1 VNGQD
6 DRKDLLT
13 RIAREQ
19 VGRISAEFKQ
29 QRGITVQVATA
40 DGAAYMYATDQ
51 ILIKEDTFDQ
61 VHRSLR
67 EIVLTSHVED
77 VIPGIKLAHLAPAA
91 RFSRRPTVLDVLR
104 RVDDEVGRGVAAP
117 NHVLTVT
124 PETGPCPATEP
135 EEVYFDIEPS
145 PGVRMDENSDG
156 RGVRIYIAD
165 TGLLADTTSHWW
177 LAGVQGGPDPLQ
189 PMPGDTIKPY
199 AGHGTFVAGV
209 TRTMA
214 RHADVYVSNVFKVAG
229 SALETDLVQDLAAAL
244 EDGVDIFNLSI
255 TTPSR
260 KDLELL
266 GFAGWLTLLHEHPG
280 VACVVAAGNDGLSHK
295 FWPAAFPGMISVGA
309 LTADGRN
316 RANFSNYGDWVKVYA
331 PGRNLINAYATGTYV
346 CQDPPYVGQSR
357 DFYGMCQW
365 SGTSFS
371 TPMVTGLIAAR
382 MSRTGETGQQA
393 AESLLID
400 AKSQA
405 IPGVGD
411 VLLPYG
417 NAFPV

>member
-6 DRKDLLT
+6 DRQDLLT

-29 QRGITVQVATA
+29 RGTTVEVATA
-40 DGAAYMYATDQ
+40 DGAAYMYAADQ
-51 ILIKEDTFDQ
+51 ILIKTEAFEQ
-61 VHRSLR
+61 VHQFIRDTV
-67 EIVLTSHVED
+67 ITSDVED
-77 VIPGIKLAHLAPAA
+77 VIPGIRLAHLAPGG
-91 RFSRRPTVLDVLR
+91 RFTRRPTVVELLN
-104 RVDDEVGRGVAAP
+104 RVDEQVGLGA
-117 NHVLTVT
+117 
-124 PETGPCPATEP
+124 EP
-135 EEVYFDIEPS
+135 EEVYFGIEPS
-145 PGVRMDENSDG
+145 PGVRMNENSDG
-156 RGVRIYIAD
+156 GGVRVYIAD
-165 TGLLADTTSHWW
+165 TGLLADAGSHWW

-189 PMPGDTIKPY
+189 PMPGETIKPY

-214 RHADVYVSNVFKVAG
+214 PLADVYVSNVFRVAG
-229 SALETDLVQDLAAAL
+229 SALETDFVQDLTAAL
-244 EDGVDIFNLSI
+244 DDEVDIFNLSV

-266 GFAGWLTLLHEHPG
+266 GFEGWLALLHDHPG
-280 VACVVAAGNDGLSHK
+280 VACVVAAGNDGLRHK

-316 RANFSNYGDWVKVYA
+316 RASFSNYGGWVKVYA

-357 DFYGMCQW
+357 EFYGMCQW

-393 AESLLID
+393 AESLLAD

-411 VLLPYG
+411 ILLPYG
-417 NAFPV
+417 NAFPI